1 MTLFGI
7 YQKTQYHLT
16 LDEADEIASSIVSQ
30 LDFTRDDDR
39 SLYANALEA
48 AVVYTGIRARWSLME
63 TDEKRA
69 TDEARSAAH
78 NSFITNL
85 NILSRYMKK
94 QGMNVAWR
102 EKLGDPEKDPG
113 YRKRIGDFACWW
125 VMLVG
130 CDER

>member
-7 YQKTQYHLT
+7 YQKAQYHLT

-30 LDFTRDDDR
+30 LDFTKDDDR

-63 TDEKRA
+63 TEEKRT

-85 NILSRYMKK
+85 NILCRYMKN
-94 QGMNVAWR
+94 QGMNVTWR